1 MPIDSITV
9 RVTDGLK
16 TGEYA
21 PNKVYDLTAI
31 ISNPGDGDVDRAIT
45 LLSGAGERFLGRAP
59 SATPAVPAVPAA
71 PEAPRR
77 GRPPKSAAPP
87 PPAETPANPAEI
99 TDETPPAETP
109 AANPADLSDV
119 LGDEP
124 AAPEITDA
132 ELTSATTRKNGEL
145 ANPSAVRALIQTF
158 KPADAGDKVMR
169 LVEIPQERRRE
180 YLDKLAA
187 LAKS

>member
-31 ISNPGDGDVDRAIT
+31 ISNPADGDVDRAIT

-59 SATPAVPAVPAA
+59 SAVPAAPAAPAA

-77 GRPPKSAAPP
+77 GRPPKNAAP

-99 TDETPPAETP
+99 TDEPQAETP
-109 AANPADLSDV
+109 PANPADLSDV
-119 LGDEP
+119 LGGAEEP

-132 ELTSATTRKNGEL
+132 ELTSATTRKNSDLG
-145 ANPSAVRALIQTF
+145 NPAAVRALIQTF
-158 KPADAGDKVMR
+158 KPADAGDRVMR